1 MKLGEQLKQLRLEKG
16 YTQEELANKLFV
28 TRQTISNWET
38 EKGQPDIENIV
49 LLAQTFDISID
60 ELMTGKRLIISEKNA
75 IGKKHFIALIIWS
88 IVLLALQMIIRPAT
102 LILLLIYAIG
112 GLIISVHFMYKT
124 KRLPSLYGQAE
135 NMYDWGLYLCIFYF
149 FACIAVVVLQIS
161 RG

>member
-75 IGKKHFIALIIWS
+75 IGKKHFYCLDYLVNC
-88 IVLLALQMIIRPAT
+88 IVGATNDHTTSNINPLADLCNRRPNH
-102 LILLLIYAIG
+102 LR
-112 GLIISVHFMYKT
+112 SFHV
-124 KRLPSLYGQAE
+124 
-135 NMYDWGLYLCIFYF
+135 
-149 FACIAVVVLQIS
+149 
-161 RG
+161 